1 MKKKILSIALALCL
15 ILTMMPMATGV
26 AWADVTVSIS
36 NATYY
41 GSGALQ
47 KIEGSFTRNTASAK
61 SQLVLMSKRLRSAG
75 EAETDSWYGDF
86 TDLGY
91 YGSKFTSFENVL
103 DYDRGQNG
111 GTAGIFGIIKSTNE
125 INEVYGTNSFSFDF
139 SESDIPLSTN
149 ALYYVYL

>member
-47 KIEGSFTRNTASAK
+47 KSKEVLPEILQAPKAS
-61 SQLVLMSKRLRSAG
+61 
-75 EAETDSWYGDF
+75 WF
-86 TDLGY
+86 
-91 YGSKFTSFENVL
+91 
-103 DYDRGQNG
+103 
-111 GTAGIFGIIKSTNE
+111 
-125 INEVYGTNSFSFDF
+125 
-139 SESDIPLSTN
+139 
-149 ALYYVYL
+149 